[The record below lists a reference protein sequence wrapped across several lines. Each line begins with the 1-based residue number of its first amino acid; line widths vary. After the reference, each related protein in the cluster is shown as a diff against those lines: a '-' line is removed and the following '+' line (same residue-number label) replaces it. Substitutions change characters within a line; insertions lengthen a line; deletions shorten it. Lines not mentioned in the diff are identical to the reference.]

1 MDIKEPEPSIQKVD
15 TKVST
20 IVDQIKNVLKGEQ
33 LTSENILKLTANTI
47 KITEKLKDTT
57 GVEKKT
63 ILLQSLSS
71 IVDNQDIGDEKKI
84 VIKSMIDVVVS
95 SAIDVY
101 VDIAKGKIKLP
112 NNSACNLFKK
122 CLCL

>member
-1 MDIKEPEPSIQKVD
+1 MDIKESEPSIQKVD

-71 IVDNQDIGDEKKI
+71 IVDNQDIGDEKK
-84 VIKSMIDVVVS
+84 
-95 SAIDVY
+95 
-101 VDIAKGKIKLP
+101 
-112 NNSACNLFKK
+112 
-122 CLCL
+122 